1 MKNFNAEQ
9 AHEDMILEDTKTIVV
24 EKEQLYSTKSGDIKV
39 LPAAAGYRIPKTKRM
54 VVMLKKDI
62 ITPVQN
68 HKTTGSKRCVKI
80 ENLDSNVG
88 WKQYKSNCAI
98 RTV

>member
-1 MKNFNAEQ
+1 MEDDDEIAEGLNAEQ

-24 EKEQLYSTKSGDIKV
+24 EKEQLYTTKSGDIKV

-54 VVMLKKDI
+54 VVMLKKDL

-68 HKTTGSKRCVKI
+68 HRQAGTKRCVKI
-80 ENLDSNVG
+80 G
-88 WKQYKSNCAI
+88 I
-98 RTV
+98 